1 MSNSRAA
8 LAARN
13 RRKSSL
19 TAFSHKLIGGAAIAC
34 LIGGCAVTVYTKIIA
49 ADAYPTLGS
58 IEQDE
63 PVVRP
68 APRLATRSASDAV
81 SDAFSAFPQSAPVTS
96 VAAITPQMF
105 NDRFG
110 AAVPQGVAS
119 NAAAGAPPLPK
130 FAEAAPLQPE
140 TKQAETKQAETKQ
153 AETKPAEPAK
163 VAEAPK
169 KDARPPMRLALANTN
184 AKPTAQPQAATPA
197 QAAEANGPKDG
208 FSLRAM
214 TERAKAAVL
223 SIAGERH
230 SIQEKLWGKPENQDG
245 GLLAYASADSNI
257 TATMAKDPTR
267 GGRPPY
273 DLSTAVYD
281 ISAKAVYLPDGTKLE
296 AHSGLGENLDNPHSE
311 KIKMRGVTPPHI
323 YELKPREAL
332 FHGVPA
338 LWLNPIGGE
347 DAIHGRNGLLAHTFM
362 LGPNGDS
369 NGCVSFRDYY
379 AFLDAY
385 KNKGIRKLAVLARI
399 D

>member
-1 MSNSRAA
+1 MI
-8 LAARN
+8 ARN

-19 TAFSHKLIGGAAIAC
+19 VAFTHKMIGGAAIAC
-34 LIGGCAVTVYTKIIA
+34 LIGGCAATVYIKIIA
-49 ADAYPTLGS
+49 ADAYPTLGAV
-58 IEQDE
+58 EQEE
-63 PVVRP
+63 PAP
-68 APRLATRSASDAV
+68 SQPPRLAARNAADAV
-81 SDAFSAFPQSAPVTS
+81 SDAFSAFPQAAPVVT
-96 VAAITPQMF
+96 VAAITPEMF

-110 AAVPQGVAS
+110 AAVPQGIAS
-119 NAAAGAPPLPK
+119 NAANGAPPLPR
-130 FAEAAPLQPE
+130 FAEAAPKPLDNKPIE
-140 TKQAETKQAETKQ
+140 I
-153 AETKPAEPAK
+153 KPAETAK
-163 VAEAPK
+163 LADAPK
-169 KDARPPMRLALANTN
+169 KDARPPMQLALANTN
-184 AKPTAQPQAATPA
+184 PKQQPQPTTPA
-197 QAAEANGPKDG
+197 QAAEAPKSG

-223 SIAGERH
+223 SLSGERH

-257 TATMAKDPTR
+257 TATIGKDPTG

-273 DLSTAVYD
+273 DTSTAVYD

-296 AHSGLGENLDNPHSE
+296 AHSGLGDNLDNPRSE

-338 LWLNPIGGE
+338 LRLNPIGGE

-369 NGCVSFRDYY
+369 NGCVSFRDYS

>member
-1 MSNSRAA
+1 MSNSRTA

-58 IEQDE
+58 IDQDE

-68 APRLATRSASDAV
+68 APRLATRTAADAV
-81 SDAFSAFPQSAPVTS
+81 GDAFSAFPEAAPVTT

-105 NDRFG
+105 NDRFS

-119 NAAAGAPPLPK
+119 NAAAGAPPLPR
-130 FAEAAPLQPE
+130 FAEAAPKPFDAKPFDTKPFDAKGPE
-140 TKQAETKQAETKQ
+140 TRPVET
-153 AETKPAEPAK
+153 AK
-163 VAEAPK
+163 LAEAPK
-169 KDARPPMRLALANTN
+169 KDARPPMQLALANTN
-184 AKPTAQPQAATPA
+184 SRSAAQPQTPTPA
-197 QAAEANGPKDG
+197 QAAEANAPKGG

-223 SIAGERH
+223 SIAGDRH
-230 SIQEKLWGKPENQDG
+230 SIQEKLWGKPENQNG
-245 GLLAYASADSNI
+245 GLLAYASADANI
-257 TATMAKDPTR
+257 TATIAKDPTG

-273 DLSTAVYD
+273 DTSTAVYD

-296 AHSGLGENLDNPHSE
+296 AHSGLGDNLDKPSSE

-338 LWLNPIGGE
+338 LRLNPIGGE

-385 KNKGIRKLAVLARI
+385 KNKGIRKLAVLSRI

>member
-1 MSNSRAA
+1 M
-8 LAARN
+8 
-13 RRKSSL
+13 
-19 TAFSHKLIGGAAIAC
+19 AC
-34 LIGGCAVTVYTKIIA
+34 LIGGCALTVYTKIIA

-68 APRLATRSASDAV
+68 APRIATRSAADAV
-81 SDAFSAFPQSAPVTS
+81 GDAFSAFPETPAAATTT

-110 AAVPQGVAS
+110 AAVPQGIAS
-119 NAAAGAPPLPK
+119 NAAAGAPPLPR
-130 FAEAAPLQPE
+130 FAEAAPPKLLEAKPVE
-140 TKQAETKQAETKQ
+140 TKPV
-153 AETKPAEPAK
+153 ETKPAETAK

-169 KDARPPMRLALANTN
+169 KDVRPPMQLALANTN
-184 AKPTAQPQAATPA
+184 PKQPPKPQADAPA
-197 QAAEANGPKDG
+197 QAAEANVPKSGG

-257 TATMAKDPTR
+257 TASITKDPTR

-296 AHSGLGENLDNPHSE
+296 AHSGLGDNLDDPRSE
-311 KIKMRGVTPPHI
+311 KVKMRGVTPPHI

-338 LWLNPIGGE
+338 LRLNPIGGE
-347 DAIHGRNGLLAHTFM
+347 EAIHGRNGLLAHTFM

>member
-19 TAFSHKLIGGAAIAC
+19 IAFSHKLIGGAAIAC
-34 LIGGCAVTVYTKIIA
+34 LIGGCAVTVYTEIIA

-68 APRLATRSASDAV
+68 APRLATRSAADAV
-81 SDAFSAFPQSAPVTS
+81 GEAFSAFPESPPVTT

-119 NAAAGAPPLPK
+119 NAANGAPPLPRL
-130 FAEAAPLQPE
+130 AEAAP
-140 TKQAETKQAETKQ
+140 KQIEAKQIEAKSVE
-153 AETKPAEPAK
+153 AKPAETAK

-169 KDARPPMRLALANTN
+169 KDARPPMQLALAN
-184 AKPTAQPQAATPA
+184 AKPAAQPATPA
-197 QAAEANGPKDG
+197 QAAEANPPKSSG

-223 SIAGERH
+223 SIAGDRH

-257 TATMAKDPTR
+257 TASIAKDPTR

-296 AHSGLGENLDNPHSE
+296 AHSGLGDNLDKPSSE

-338 LWLNPIGGE
+338 LRLNPIGGE

-385 KNKGIRKLAVLARI
+385 KNKGIRKLAVLSRI

>member
-19 TAFSHKLIGGAAIAC
+19 IALSHKLIGGAAIAC

-49 ADAYPTLGS
+49 ADAYPTLGPSVGS

-63 PVVRP
+63 PVARP
-68 APRLATRSASDAV
+68 APRIATRSAAEAV
-81 SDAFSAFPQSAPVTS
+81 GDAFSALPESPPVTT

-119 NAAAGAPPLPK
+119 NAAAGAPPLPRL
-130 FAEAAPLQPE
+130 ADTAPKLPDL
-140 TKQAETKQAETKQ
+140 KLADA
-153 AETKPAEPAK
+153 KPAETAK
-163 VAEAPK
+163 VADAPK
-169 KDARPPMRLALANTN
+169 KDARPPMQLALANTN
-184 AKPTAQPQAATPA
+184 PKQAPKPQADAPA
-197 QAAEANGPKDG
+197 QATDANSSKSGG

-214 TERAKAAVL
+214 TERAKAAVM

-230 SIQEKLWGKPENQDG
+230 SIQEKLWGKPENQEG

-257 TATMAKDPTR
+257 TASIAKDPTR

-296 AHSGLGENLDNPHSE
+296 AHSGLGENLDKPSSE

-338 LWLNPIGGE
+338 LRLNPIGGE

>member
-1 MSNSRAA
+1 M
-8 LAARN
+8 
-13 RRKSSL
+13 
-19 TAFSHKLIGGAAIAC
+19 
-34 LIGGCAVTVYTKIIA
+34 VYTKIIA

-68 APRLATRSASDAV
+68 APRMASRSAADAV
-81 SDAFSAFPQSAPVTS
+81 GDAFSAFPESAPATT

-110 AAVPQGVAS
+110 AAVPQGVTS
-119 NAAAGAPPLPK
+119 NAAAGAPPLPR
-130 FAEAAPLQPE
+130 FAEAAPRQIE
-140 TKQAETKQAETKQ
+140 A
-153 AETKPAEPAK
+153 KPAEPAK
-163 VAEAPK
+163 VAEAPREALKEMPK
-169 KDARPPMRLALANTN
+169 KDARPPMQLALANTSP
-184 AKPTAQPQAATPA
+184 KQAPPPATPA
-197 QAAEANGPKDG
+197 QAAEANAPKNG

-223 SIAGERH
+223 SLSGERH

-245 GLLAYASADSNI
+245 GLLAYASADANI
-257 TATMAKDPTR
+257 TASITKDPTR

-296 AHSGLGENLDNPHSE
+296 AHSGLGDNLDDPRSE
-311 KIKMRGVTPPHI
+311 KVKMRGVTPPHI

-338 LWLNPIGGE
+338 LRLNPIGGE

-369 NGCVSFRDYY
+369 NGCVSFRDYS

>member
-1 MSNSRAA
+1 MV
-8 LAARN
+8 
-13 RRKSSL
+13 
-19 TAFSHKLIGGAAIAC
+19 AFSHKLIGGAAIAC

-68 APRLATRSASDAV
+68 APRLATRNAAEAV
-81 SDAFSAFPQSAPVTS
+81 GDAFSAFPESPAVTT

-119 NAAAGAPPLPK
+119 NAAAGAPPLPRL
-130 FAEAAPLQPE
+130 AEAAPPKLLEAPKAPE
-140 TKQAETKQAETKQ
+140 A
-153 AETKPAEPAK
+153 PR

-169 KDARPPMRLALANTN
+169 KDARPPMQLALANTN
-184 AKPTAQPQAATPA
+184 SKPQAQPGTTPA
-197 QAAEANGPKDG
+197 QAAEANAPKNS

-230 SIQEKLWGKPENQDG
+230 SIQEKLWGKPENQEG

-257 TATMAKDPTR
+257 TASIAKDPTR

-296 AHSGLGENLDNPHSE
+296 AHSGLGDNLDKPSSE

-338 LWLNPIGGE
+338 LRLNPIGGE

>member
-19 TAFSHKLIGGAAIAC
+19 IALSHKLIGGAAIAC

-49 ADAYPTLGS
+49 ADAYPTLGPSVGS

-63 PVVRP
+63 PVARP
-68 APRLATRSASDAV
+68 APRIATRSAAEAV
-81 SDAFSAFPQSAPVTS
+81 GDAFSALPESPPVTT

-119 NAAAGAPPLPK
+119 NAAAGAPPLPRLVDT
-130 FAEAAPLQPE
+130 APKLPDL
-140 TKQAETKQAETKQ
+140 KLADA
-153 AETKPAEPAK
+153 KPAETAK
-163 VAEAPK
+163 VADAPK
-169 KDARPPMRLALANTN
+169 KDARPPMQLALANTN
-184 AKPTAQPQAATPA
+184 PKQAPKPQADAPA
-197 QAAEANGPKDG
+197 QATDANASKSGG

-214 TERAKAAVL
+214 TERAKAAVM

-230 SIQEKLWGKPENQDG
+230 SIQEKLWGKPENQEG

-257 TATMAKDPTR
+257 TASIAKDPTR

-296 AHSGLGENLDNPHSE
+296 AHSGLGENLDKPSSE

-338 LWLNPIGGE
+338 LRLNPIGGE

>member
-1 MSNSRAA
+1 M
-8 LAARN
+8 AARN

-19 TAFSHKLIGGAAIAC
+19 VAFSHKLIGGAAVAC

-63 PVVRP
+63 PVLRP
-68 APRLATRSASDAV
+68 APRIAMRSAADAV
-81 SDAFSAFPQSAPVTS
+81 GDAFSAFPEKPATTT

-110 AAVPQGVAS
+110 AAVPQGVPS
-119 NAAAGAPPLPK
+119 NASAGAPPLPQLADAGPK
-130 FAEAAPLQPE
+130 LLDAKSFDAKSFDAKSFDA
-140 TKQAETKQAETKQ
+140 
-153 AETKPAEPAK
+153 KPAEPMKA
-163 VAEAPK
+163 AETPK
-169 KDARPPMRLALANTN
+169 KDVRPPMQLALANTN
-184 AKPTAQPQAATPA
+184 SKPSRQQPVTPA
-197 QAAEANGPKDG
+197 QAAEANVPKEANPKDG

-257 TATMAKDPTR
+257 TASISKDPTR

-296 AHSGLGENLDNPHSE
+296 AHSGLGENLDRPSSE

-338 LWLNPIGGE
+338 LRLNPIGGE

>member
-1 MSNSRAA
+1 
-8 LAARN
+8 
-13 RRKSSL
+13 
-19 TAFSHKLIGGAAIAC
+19 
-34 LIGGCAVTVYTKIIA
+34 
-49 ADAYPTLGS
+49 
-58 IEQDE
+58 
-63 PVVRP
+63 
-68 APRLATRSASDAV
+68 
-81 SDAFSAFPQSAPVTS
+81 
-96 VAAITPQMF
+96 
-105 NDRFG
+105 
-110 AAVPQGVAS
+110 
-119 NAAAGAPPLPK
+119 AAGAPPLPK
-130 FAEAAPLQPE
+130 FAEAAPRQPE

-338 LWLNPIGGE
+338 LRLNPIGGE

>member
-140 TKQAETKQAETKQ
+140 TKQA
-153 AETKPAEPAK
+153 
-163 VAEAPK
+163 
-169 KDARPPMRLALANTN
+169 
-184 AKPTAQPQAATPA
+184 
-197 QAAEANGPKDG
+197 
-208 FSLRAM
+208 
-214 TERAKAAVL
+214 
-223 SIAGERH
+223 
-230 SIQEKLWGKPENQDG
+230 
-245 GLLAYASADSNI
+245 
-257 TATMAKDPTR
+257 
-267 GGRPPY
+267 
-273 DLSTAVYD
+273 
-281 ISAKAVYLPDGTKLE
+281 
-296 AHSGLGENLDNPHSE
+296 
-311 KIKMRGVTPPHI
+311 
-323 YELKPREAL
+323 
-332 FHGVPA
+332 
-338 LWLNPIGGE
+338 
-347 DAIHGRNGLLAHTFM
+347 
-362 LGPNGDS
+362 
-369 NGCVSFRDYY
+369 
-379 AFLDAY
+379 
-385 KNKGIRKLAVLARI
+385 
-399 D
+399 